1 MLMNPPYSVPEE
13 LADQIAPVFAEAMLA
28 HFGGDEVLTAEANAQ
43 IEQINNISPDL
54 ANIIYGLYTD
64 LPPTDNSLVV
74 DLK

>member
-1 MLMNPPYSVPEE
+1 MLMNPPYNVPVE

-28 HFGGDEVLTAEANAQ
+28 HFGGDEVLSSEANAQ

-54 ANIIYGLYTD
+54 ANMIYGLYID
-64 LPPTDNSLVV
+64 LPPTDNSLIV